1 MTFTLQDAEEMYT
14 KAMDDADK
22 GDYAAFLFVKYCDP
36 FDFVDDDGK
45 GKTKIDY
52 AKAHREDMAEK
63 KERKQEKK
71 KTRARNR
78 QKAAKVK
85 KEAREKKRGDL
96 QLKAL
101 QNSKEKKAKRAEK
114 VALETCPARKEL
126 RRLKH
131 SRVRSFSVD

>member
-22 GDYAAFLFVKYCDP
+22 GDYAAHLFVKYCDP
-36 FDFVDDDGK
+36 FDFVDDDAK
-45 GKTKIDY
+45 GKAKIDY
-52 AKAHREDMAEK
+52 AKAHREGMAEK

-85 KEAREKKRGDL
+85 KEAREKKRVDL
-96 QLKAL
+96 QLEAMR
-101 QNSKEKKAKRAEK
+101 NSKEKKAKRAEK

>member
-36 FDFVDDDGK
+36 FDFVNDDGK
-45 GKTKIDY
+45 GKIDY
-52 AKAHREDMAEK
+52 AKAHREEVAEK
-63 KERKQEKK
+63 KERKREKK

-85 KEAREKKRGDL
+85 KEAREKKRTDL
-96 QLKAL
+96 QLKAI

-114 VALETCPARKEL
+114 VALETCAARKEL

>member
-36 FDFVDDDGK
+36 FDFVNDDGK
-45 GKTKIDY
+45 GKIDY
-52 AKAHREDMAEK
+52 AKAHREEVAEK
-63 KERKQEKK
+63 KERKREKK

-85 KEAREKKRGDL
+85 KEAREKKRSDL
-96 QLKAL
+96 QPEAMQHLK
-101 QNSKEKKAKRAEK
+101 KKAKRAEK
-114 VALETCPARKEL
+114 VA
-126 RRLKH
+126 
-131 SRVRSFSVD
+131 